1 MEVKI
6 SESAFNARV
15 EKLQSALSTHKDAF
29 GGADSVLLLIGKGGD
44 DNPYIKTAVAQ
55 NWLLGYEFFST
66 ALLVTPARAIF
77 VTNASKA
84 VHLEGLKKDGKVEV
98 WVRPKEGG
106 KELMEKL
113 VQVAKEAGD
122 KVGVVLK
129 DVFRGPIVDEVEAAL
144 KDSGIE
150 KVDIEVGLSH
160 LLETKDDDEIKSIR
174 VASRASTA
182 YLTKF
187 FTDQMLGIVDEERRL
202 SHSKFSEQIENKLQD
217 EGFFAQ
223 NQVKLGSDFHQTN
236 LEWCYMPIIQS
247 GGKYDLRPSAV
258 SDDANLHGGTIVCTL
273 GTRYKGYCSNV
284 GRTFMINP
292 TKAQEQNYEVLIG
305 LREKVFDSIKVGVKA
320 CDVYNAAV
328 SYIKSKAPKLE
339 AHLLKTIGWSIGID
353 FRDAKFL
360 LNAKCQREIVDGSTF
375 DVSLGFQNLS
385 NPAATDPKNKLYSLA
400 LVDTIRVTRAGVAV
414 LTDSAPVALS
424 EVTYFFEDDDDE
436 ADKEKKRKEQA
447 KKEKKQQQAAATVSS
462 ITRTKLRHEARAED
476 NNDQK
481 RKDDQKAL
489 HEKLNKAGLER
500 FKNTEGALNGEEKV
514 VIKKFESYKRD
525 TQLPQNLLR
534 DLRVHVD
541 TRSQSIILPINGRP
555 VPFHINT
562 YKSGSKTDEGDYVY
576 IRLNLSSPGQIAGSK
591 KDAPQ
596 VFEDPDAQFLRSITF
611 RSRHVEHMND
621 VFKQIQDLKKAS
633 TKKEAEKKEMED
645 VVAQDSLVEVRA
657 RRPLKLDAVFVR
669 PAPDGKRVAGTL
681 EIHQNGL
688 RYVSPIRSDH
698 KIDVLFDN
706 IKHLFFQPTEGEL
719 IVCIHA
725 HLKNPILIGKKKTW
739 DVQFY
744 REASDMAFDETGN
757 RKRKYRYGDEDEL
770 EAEQEERRRRLQLD
784 KEFKAFSEKISEASD
799 RKVDVDT
806 PFRELGFHGVPFRSN
821 VLLQPSADCL
831 VQLIDTPFSV
841 ITLGEIELAH
851 LERVQF
857 GLKNFDLVF
866 VYKDFNK
873 PVTHINSIP
882 VDQLDA
888 VKDWLNEVE
897 IPYSEGPVN
906 LNWGSIMKTVVADP
920 QEFFTSGG
928 WSFLDLESD
937 DEEQEEEESEFEVSD
952 DEPEDEDEDSEEFA
966 SEDDSEGDFDS
977 EEESGEDWDELE
989 KQAAA
994 EDGEPPRKKR

>member
-6 SESAFNARV
+6 SADVFKARV
-15 EKLQSALSTHKDAF
+15 EKMQAALSSLKDAF
-29 GGADSVLLLIGKGGD
+29 GGADSVLLLIGKGGGD

-66 ALLVTPARAIF
+66 ALLVTPHKVVF

-84 VHLEGLKKDGKVEV
+84 VHLEGLKRDDAVEV
-98 WVRPKEGG
+98 WIRPKDGG
-106 KELMEKL
+106 KDVMEKL
-113 VQVAKEAGD
+113 LRVAEAAGP
-122 KVGVVLK
+122 KLGVVVK
-129 DVFRGPIVDEVEAAL
+129 DKFRGPMVDEWEAAITA
-144 KDSGIE
+144 SGKVS
-150 KVDIEVGLSH
+150 KVDITLGLSH
-160 LLETKDDDEIKSIR
+160 LLEAKDDEELKSIR

-182 YLTKF
+182 YLTKYF
-187 FTDQMLGIVDEERRL
+187 AEEMLTIVDEERRV
-202 SHSKFSEQIENKLQD
+202 SHTKFSEMIENKLQD
-217 EGFFAQ
+217 EGFFSQ
-223 NQVKLGSDFHQTN
+223 KQVKLGSDFHQGN

-258 SDDANLHGGTIVCTL
+258 SNDANIHGGTIICTL
-273 GTRYKGYCSNV
+273 GTRYKSYCSNV
-284 GRTFMINP
+284 GRTFIINP
-292 TKAQEQNYEVLIG
+292 TKSQEQNYEALLS
-305 LREKVFDSIKVGVKA
+305 LREKVFDSLKVGAKA
-320 CDVYNAAV
+320 CDVYKAAV
-328 SYIKSKAPKLE
+328 SFIKSKAPKLE
-339 AHLLKTIGWSIGID
+339 KHFLEPIGWSIGID
-353 FRDAKFL
+353 FRDSKFL
-360 LNAKCQREIVDGSTF
+360 LNSKCQREIADGSTF
-375 DVSLGFQNLS
+375 DISLGFQNLE
-385 NPAATDPKNKLYSLA
+385 NTAATDPKNKTYSLL
-400 LVDTIRVTRAGVAV
+400 LVDTVRVTRQGVAV
-414 LTDSAPVALS
+414 LTDAPTASS
-424 EVTYFFEDDDDE
+424 EVTYFFEDDE
-436 ADKEKKRKEQA
+436 EEQKPA
-447 KKEKKQQQAAATVSS
+447 KKEKKSASASAAAASS
-462 ITRTKLRHEARAED
+462 VTRTKMRHESRNEENTD
-476 NNDQK
+476 NK
-481 RKDDQKAL
+481 RKTDQAML
-489 HEKLNKAGLER
+489 HERLNKAGLER

-525 TQLPQNLLR
+525 TQLPANLLR

-541 TRSQSIILPINGRP
+541 HRSQSIILPINGRP

-562 YKSGSKTDEGDYVY
+562 YKNGSKTDEGDYVY

-596 VFEDPDAQFLRSITF
+596 AFEDPDAQFLRSITF
-611 RSRHVEHMND
+611 RSRQIEHMND

-657 RRPLKLDAVFVR
+657 RRPLKLDSVFVR
-669 PAPDGKRVAGTL
+669 PAPDGKRVAGSV

-688 RYVSPIRSDH
+688 RYISPIRSDH

-784 KEFKAFSEKISEASD
+784 KEFKNFSEKISEASD

-841 ITLGEIELAH
+841 ITLAEIELAH

-866 VYKDFNK
+866 VYKDFNRA
-873 PVTHINSIP
+873 VTHVNSIP

-897 IPYSEGPVN
+897 IPFSEGPVN
-906 LNWGSIMKTVVADP
+906 LNWGSIMKTVTADP

-937 DEEQEEEESEFEVSD
+937 DEDQEEEESEFEVSD
-952 DEPEDEDEDSEEFA
+952 DEPEDEDEGSEGFA
-966 SEDDSEGDFDS
+966 SEDDSEGSFGSD
-977 EEESGEDWDELE
+977 EESGEDWDELE
-989 KQAAA
+989 KKAAA
-994 EDGEPPRKKR
+994 EDGGAEPPRKKR